1 MSAAEEEVAGEEEQE
16 EEIGGDDELEG
27 DLGVQQG
34 DDLAAQDDDA
44 IADAQ
49 AVSFGSRGGGIP
61 NKRCSCCV
69 PAEDRKASAAD
80 CQGPSIK
87 H

>member
-34 DDLAAQDDDA
+34 GDLAAQDDDA

-49 AVSFGSRGGGIP
+49 AVCLAGGCNP
-61 NKRCSCCV
+61 NKRRSCCG
-69 PAEDRKASAAD
+69 PAKEEGAAE
-80 CQGPSIK
+80 CQWPFIK